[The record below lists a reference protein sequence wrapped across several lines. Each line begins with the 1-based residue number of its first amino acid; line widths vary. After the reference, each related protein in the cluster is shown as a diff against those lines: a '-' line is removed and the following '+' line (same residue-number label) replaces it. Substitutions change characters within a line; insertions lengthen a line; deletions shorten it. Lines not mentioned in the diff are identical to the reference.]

1 MITDQKNKSILFK
14 ELHYS
19 KEILMLPNIWDP
31 LGALLLED
39 IGFPAVATASAS
51 VAFANGYND
60 GENISFD
67 DLIRLLANITNRV
80 AVPVSADIESGYA
93 RDLNQLE
100 ENIYMLIE
108 AGVAGINIEDTDA
121 KTDLLLPANKQCEKI
136 AIIRKAAGNMNA
148 PLFINARTD
157 VFIGDTFTGTGEE
170 KLKEAITRGK
180 AYKDA
185 GADGF
190 YPILLN
196 DENAIKEIIE
206 TVSLPANIM
215 MMPGIPGLATLQ
227 QIGVKRISLGPGFLK
242 IGIRAMKDI
251 ASRLRKGD
259 GVEEV
264 TSNEITS
271 GYLKKLVSKSP
282 NN

>member
-51 VAFANGYND
+51 VAYANGYND

-108 AGVAGINIEDTDA
+108 AGVAGINIEDTDEH
-121 KTDLLLPANKQCEKI
+121 TSELQSPVHLVCRLLLEK
-136 AIIRKAAGNMNA
+136 
-148 PLFINARTD
+148 
-157 VFIGDTFTGTGEE
+157 
-170 KLKEAITRGK
+170 
-180 AYKDA
+180 
-185 GADGF
+185 
-190 YPILLN
+190 
-196 DENAIKEIIE
+196 
-206 TVSLPANIM
+206 
-215 MMPGIPGLATLQ
+215 
-227 QIGVKRISLGPGFLK
+227 
-242 IGIRAMKDI
+242 
-251 ASRLRKGD
+251 
-259 GVEEV
+259 
-264 TSNEITS
+264 
-271 GYLKKLVSKSP
+271 
-282 NN
+282 